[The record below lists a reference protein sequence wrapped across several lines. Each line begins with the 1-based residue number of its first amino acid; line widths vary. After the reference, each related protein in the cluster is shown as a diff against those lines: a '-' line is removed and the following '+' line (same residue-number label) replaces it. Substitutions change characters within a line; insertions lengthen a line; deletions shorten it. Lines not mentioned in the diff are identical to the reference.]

1 MNFMYMYSI
10 SRNHLTTGK
19 FCLLRGNDN
28 SADYICLVLETVH
41 VAHVCSIVMKR
52 GPRWAGFR
60 KGIGSISGLG
70 NNHLIFEWGWGK
82 KKNPESE
89 NWWKKNCG

>member
-1 MNFMYMYSI
+1 
-10 SRNHLTTGK
+10 
-19 FCLLRGNDN
+19 
-28 SADYICLVLETVH
+28 
-41 VAHVCSIVMKR
+41 MKR